1 VLGPVIHALQTAL
14 AYLGRNGCQKRGR
27 QAARKG
33 RVMVRFLMI
42 GVVAALCAMGGAR
55 LMSAAASNK
64 ADDQRAA
71 VATLSPD
78 ASQSEPIESG
88 EASIAKSSDG
98 HFWADAEVDGHP
110 VRFLV
115 DTGATAVA
123 LTADDARNLG
133 IDPSSLQYQYT
144 VMTANGPARAAQVK
158 LGLVSVGRA
167 QISDVQA
174 FVIDKGLGT
183 SLLGMSY
190 LGRLAKFEATPDA
203 MVLKS

>member
-1 VLGPVIHALQTAL
+1 
-14 AYLGRNGCQKRGR
+14 
-27 QAARKG
+27 
-33 RVMVRFLMI
+33 MVRFLMI

-55 LMSAAASNK
+55 LMTAAAANK

-71 VATLSPD
+71 IATVAPD

-167 QISDVQA
+167 QVYDVKA
-174 FVIDKGLGT
+174 IVIDKGLET

-190 LGRLAKFEATPDA
+190 LGRLNKFEATQDA
-203 MVLKS
+203 LVLKS